1 MAANNIVV
9 IYFLF
14 QMGKDCH
21 VRRCTIAKCIDKS
34 HCNKGPAIL
43 TWLGSVTNSSLVAN
57 GKNLPHFILIIK
69 LF

>member
-1 MAANNIVV
+1 
-9 IYFLF
+9 
-14 QMGKDCH
+14 MGKDCH

-57 GKNLPHFILIIK
+57 GKNFPNFRFIVK